1 MLTFGEAQRGFETY
15 LDNLG
20 ISPDLCGYYSRAV
33 YRRVLVQ
40 LFHRL
45 PCSRY
50 RPLAAH
56 DFMAGVTSASMKT
69 YQSLL
74 DGFHS
79 FPAKAGGL
87 AFLTMGDWIDAYLE
101 AQQERELTNTYLR
114 MVGLLNRLARSYV
127 ALLPVSVLDRRL
139 CKELWQWSLR
149 QDKTPRT
156 ALRHFFRYLQEQGL
170 VSFQFFVPRIP
181 KWRRE
186 VDALLAQGPGRVTP
200 TTPLPDTLT
209 PYLHFCANAT
219 NATEQGLRAV
229 YQHLRAFFAWLD
241 ANGLHPVVSQL
252 DLTLVNQ
259 WLSYQQQDRGN
270 STRTLHRN
278 LAVLKGLAEFL
289 VTEGAATGNSLVD
302 LVIKLPPPTGP
313 DSVLS
318 PPEMEQLIAVPR
330 ELCRS
335 LLQMELL
342 TRAGRVRLFA
352 AARDWAVLEL
362 LCHAG
367 IRSAELRTLAV
378 QDLDRHGYLRIR
390 GKGSHSFTK
399 KERRVYLETD
409 EMVEA
414 LQIYL
419 QLRPDGHGPTL
430 FLTAHTGLPLQ
441 AGDVRQIVAKAARAT
456 GLTKRVYPHRLRA
469 SFASALVAAGVDPLT
484 LQGLMGHASVVTTLK
499 SYTDLEEAELREIWK
514 RTNPLAHLL
523 PPEKEGEHHD

>member
-1 MLTFGEAQRGFETY
+1 VLTFAEALRGFEPY
-15 LDNLG
+15 LEGLG
-20 ISPDLCGYYSRAV
+20 ISPDGCGYYSRAV
-33 YRRVLVQ
+33 HRRVLVQ

-50 RPLAAH
+50 QPLSVR
-56 DFMAGVTSASMKT
+56 DFMTELKPASTKT

-74 DGFHS
+74 DGFHR
-79 FPAKAGGL
+79 FPATTGGL
-87 AFLTMGDWIDAYLE
+87 AFLTMGDWMNAYLE
-101 AQQERELTNTYLR
+101 AQQDDELTNTYLR

-127 ALLPVSVLDRRL
+127 ASLPVSVLDRRL

-186 VDALLAQGPGRVTP
+186 VDVLLAQRAGQVAP
-200 TTPLPDTLT
+200 TTPLADTLT
-209 PYLHFCANAT
+209 PYLHFCADAT

-241 ANGLHPVVSQL
+241 ANDLHPTASQL
-252 DLTLVNQ
+252 NLTLANQ
-259 WLSYQQQDRGN
+259 WLTYQQQDRGN
-270 STRTLHRN
+270 GARTLHRS

-289 VTEGAATGNSLVD
+289 VTDGVLVSNPLTD
-302 LVIKLPPPTGP
+302 LVIKLSPPAGP
-313 DSVLS
+313 DSVLT
-318 PPEMEQLIAVPR
+318 PAEMEQLIAVPR
-330 ELCRS
+330 ALCES
-335 LLQMELL
+335 LLEKDSL
-342 TRAGRVRLFA
+342 TRQEQVRLFS

-362 LCHAG
+362 LCHTG

-378 QDLDRHGYLRIR
+378 QDLDRHGYLRVR
-390 GKGSHSFTK
+390 GKGSYSFAK
-399 KERRVYLETD
+399 KERRVYLETAG
-409 EMVEA
+409 MVEA
-414 LQIYL
+414 LQLYL
-419 QLRPDGHGPTL
+419 ELRPDGHGPTL
-430 FLTAHTGLPLQ
+430 FLTAHTHLPLQ
-441 AGDVRQIVAKAARAT
+441 ASDVRQIVARAARAAA
-456 GLTKRVYPHRLRA
+456 LTKRVYPHRLRA

-484 LQGLMGHASVVTTLK
+484 LQSLMGHASVATTLK

-523 PPEKEGEHHD
+523 PPEKEGEPHD